1 MKNNTTLVRA
11 CYFFM
16 DKTNVIIVIINIIMY
31 TYSIVITSLYKGD
44 GITAQLGLN
53 AFYCFWSCLGF
64 YYNII
69 FLICQQFFMFAQTH
83 GRATTKDAPLRVK
96 SNYFYSIYARSF
108 SRVFFS
114 IRETYEREI
123 PNIWAIS
130 RCGIFLPPPSP

>member
-69 FLICQQFFMFAQTH
+69 FLICQQFFMFAQTYGN
-83 GRATTKDAPLRVK
+83 GRTRRSAPTAKCTRQ
-96 SNYFYSIYARSF
+96 SRRGGYANYFYSIYARSF
-108 SRVFFS
+108 SRAFFS
-114 IRETYEREI
+114 MRET
-123 PNIWAIS
+123 
-130 RCGIFLPPPSP
+130 